1 MGSDEFNTQDEKKD
15 DVLLDKNYYI
25 YEGTMLYTHLPDS
38 YRIILDRDDNTISK
52 PTVMN
57 ANMTINDKSKIDS
70 HNTNTTNN
78 NITDNN
84 LDKSVIDNS
93 DKQNNS
99 TITNSTIDNSIVNNS
114 YNTTNNIENKY
125 TCNNVYNI
133 MTNISDRKLSHDYR
147 DMLDEIFRET
157 NDLDHIFTGFINA
170 KDNKKIVVCNLMWKK
185 RIYVCNH
192 INIFE
197 GDFDNLQVGDFIRF
211 KGRIKY
217 YTRKKSEI
225 PDVGLKL
232 LNVSHLIRCD
242 ENIQFA
248 GYDKNEIY
256 DQSKN
261 RFLYRLTHNELALF
275 YEKQLTN
282 IRFYIERSGLYTVDM
297 YLSIIQTVYFEG
309 TKEYEMYKNR
319 LDIDDCDITP
329 DYVKYVSLVRYLI
342 CECNI
347 NHPFII
353 YTLLCLIT
361 NRPNNK
367 KLNSGFYII
376 KKYAINNSIYLNIT
390 SNYIFDMK
398 SKYNIYLNK
407 YIDEFREETD
417 VEAPF
422 WRLDS

>member
-1 MGSDEFNTQDEKKD
+1 
-15 DVLLDKNYYI
+15 
-25 YEGTMLYTHLPDS
+25 
-38 YRIILDRDDNTISK
+38 
-52 PTVMN
+52 
-57 ANMTINDKSKIDS
+57 MTINDKSKIDS
-70 HNTNTTNN
+70 HNANTTNNN
-78 NITDNN
+78 NITDNK

-157 NDLDHIFTGFINA
+157 NELDHIFTGFINV

-217 YTRKKSEI
+217 YTRKKSGI

-242 ENIQFA
+242 ENIHFA

-261 RFLYRLTHNELALF
+261 KFLNRLSHNELALF
-275 YEKQLTN
+275 YEKQITN
-282 IRFYIERSGLYTVDM
+282 IKYYIERSGLYTIDM

-309 TKEYEMYKNR
+309 TKEYEMYRNR

-361 NRPNNK
+361 NRPSNKRLNN
-367 KLNSGFYII
+367 GFYII

-390 SNYIFDMK
+390 SNDIFDMK

-422 WRLDS
+422 WRLDN